1 MLVLVSPCSA
11 LSSTGSG
18 QRVSG
23 ATTSGEVVVLPFS
36 ATATVVAVSA
46 GAEVSAATLSPL
58 EELLL

>member
-23 ATTSGEVVVLPFS
+23 ATTSGEGVLPFS